1 MKAVHLKKIA
11 GRIDR
16 LTLHFGD
23 EARVWRMLVRTVP
36 NILPR
41 EASNRANDL
50 TRVLHDAPEL
60 IETIRALREERATL
74 RRTIHALELEKANDD
89 QVLVSRDALD
99 LLRMRDARL
108 TALENAGV
116 DNWEGMDNIGPV
128 DDRV

>member
-1 MKAVHLKKIA
+1 MKSVHLKKIS

-50 TRVLHDAPEL
+50 TRILSDVPEL
-60 IETIRALREERATL
+60 IETIHALRAER
-74 RRTIHALELEKANDD
+74 
-89 QVLVSRDALD
+89 
-99 LLRMRDARL
+99 
-108 TALENAGV
+108 TALHGMVREMHIQLESTVTEAHVSKTEDLGDDDGLGPW
-116 DNWEGMDNIGPV
+116 DNETPASRED
-128 DDRV
+128 

>member
-1 MKAVHLKKIA
+1 M
-11 GRIDR
+11 
-16 LTLHFGD
+16 
-23 EARVWRMLVRTVP
+23 
-36 NILPR
+36 
-41 EASNRANDL
+41 
-50 TRVLHDAPEL
+50 
-60 IETIRALREERATL
+60 REERATL

-116 DNWEGMDNIGPV
+116 DNWEGMDNIDPV